1 MPEQTNS
8 PKTLSSISARYQ
20 LSAIYSFGSKGLEVA
35 SLVKGE
41 AVDLR
46 QKKSDVDIGVLPQS
60 HVVMS
65 PKHKVQLSIE
75 LEELLDIYRI
85 DLIVLPDADPFLAVN
100 IIRGE
105 RIYCEDEYRVDEYE
119 LYVLRRA
126 GDLIPL
132 EQERIRLI
140 LGED

>member
-1 MPEQTNS
+1 MSEQTKS
-8 PKTLSSISARYQ
+8 LKTLTSISERYQ
-20 LSAIYSFGSKGLEVA
+20 ISAIYSFGSKGSEVA
-35 SLVKGE
+35 ALVKGE
-41 AVDLR
+41 AVGFR
-46 QKKSDVDIGVLPQS
+46 QMKSDVDIGILPQS
-60 HVVMS
+60 QVMMS
-65 PKHKVQLSIE
+65 PKHKVQLSTE

-85 DLIVLPDADPFLAVN
+85 DLIILPDADPFLAVN

-105 RIYCEDEYRVDEYE
+105 RIYCADEYRVDEYE